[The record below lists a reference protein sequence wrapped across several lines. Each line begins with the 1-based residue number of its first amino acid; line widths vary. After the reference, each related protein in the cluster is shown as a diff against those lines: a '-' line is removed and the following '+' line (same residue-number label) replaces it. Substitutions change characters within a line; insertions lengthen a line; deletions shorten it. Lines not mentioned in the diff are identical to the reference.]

1 MKIILSTIF
10 CLATLISFGQKTED
24 ENGRPI
30 GSKPVN
36 VISSLEND
44 VYLRKDKD
52 KSSPSSI
59 IIEYSLPAGNT
70 AGKLVLF
77 NPRKDEEIKSIILTG
92 NNGSVTI
99 NTKDLGFEAFNAG
112 LYLSDGTYLQSQSID

>member
-10 CLATLISFGQKTED
+10 CFAALISFGQKEID
-24 ENGRPI
+24 ENGRPL

-36 VISSLEND
+36 VISSVEND
-44 VYLRKDKD
+44 IYLRKDKD

-59 IIEYSLPAGNT
+59 IVEYSLPAGNT

-77 NPRKDEEIKSIILTG
+77 HPREDEELKSIPLKG

-99 NTKDLGFEAFNAG
+99 NTKDLGFEVFNAG
-112 LYLSDGTYLQSQSID
+112 LYLSDGTHIKSQSIY

>member
-10 CLATLISFGQKTED
+10 CFATLISFGQKETD
-24 ENGRPI
+24 ENGRPL

-36 VISSLEND
+36 VIYSVEND
-44 VYLRKDKD
+44 IYLRKDKN

-59 IIEYSLPAGNT
+59 VIEYSLPAGNT

-77 NPRKDEEIKSIILTG
+77 NPREDEEIKSITLSG
-92 NNGSVTI
+92 NNGKVTI
-99 NTKDLGFEAFNAG
+99 NTKDLGFEAFNVG
-112 LYLSDGTYLQSQSID
+112 LYLSDGTHVKSQSIY